1 MPNLSGTGGRSTGV
15 NYATTYWF
23 GRMYSFLQS
32 DPNTK
37 KGATLLALTYQA
49 NTGPGAGSLKRYTK
63 GFKLY

>member
-1 MPNLSGTGGRSTGV
+1 
-15 NYATTYWF
+15 
-23 GRMYSFLQS
+23 MYSFLQS